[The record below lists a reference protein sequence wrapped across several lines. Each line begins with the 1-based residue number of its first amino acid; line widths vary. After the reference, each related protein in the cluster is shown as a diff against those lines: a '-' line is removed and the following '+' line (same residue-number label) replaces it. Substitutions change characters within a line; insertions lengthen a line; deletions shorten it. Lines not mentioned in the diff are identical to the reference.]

1 MSGGPTKREGLG
13 APPPPSDQDRRSSPW
28 VHAFGVA
35 WMALLALAVLAP
47 ALSHGSSFGSYD
59 VLSQFGVLRQH
70 GVVIHNLQAGDQ
82 SDQIIPWT
90 TLAWTQVHHGHL
102 PLWNPYEGL
111 GMPLAFNWQT
121 VAFSVPSLISYLFPL
136 TLSYTV
142 QVVVTLVIAGT
153 GMYTL
158 ARVLRLGTLASL
170 FAGTVFELSGPML
183 GWLGWPHAAVL
194 SWSGWLFAAA
204 LLVVRGR
211 RRVPSIALVALIIA
225 AMVYAGQ
232 AEILT
237 LAGLALLVFLVVLF
251 IQRTAPLSGSG
262 PIRRPVLDLSIAA
275 VAGGALGAP
284 LLLPG
289 LQVISISER
298 GVPGGDPGE
307 LIKGNPPLPAHNLV
321 HLLFQGFD
329 GLPVAGNHWF
339 GYPNGYS
346 ESAAYVGI
354 IALVMAVVAVGVR
367 RRRPEVVSF
376 AALAAVMVAVAFVPV
391 VVSGLDK
398 LPLIG
403 TVLWQRAILLLA
415 FSLSVLAGV
424 GVDAVVRD
432 YRLRSVRRWTA
443 GGFGAAALG
452 LIALWLFGRGH
463 LDPSDAAIR
472 ARSFVWPLIETVLG
486 LVLAGVLVLTHR
498 RHREREGLEDRQGV
512 DVGRIAGVALLACET
527 AFLVT
532 AGAPLWTS
540 STTPFVTTPAM
551 AALKSSVGTSTVALG
566 LPYCFLPPGLGIPEN
581 AQIAYGVQELALYD
595 PMIPSAYYSAWDANG
610 HGSAGI
616 PADSVYC
623 PGVNTASLARLYGV
637 GFVIEPAGAP
647 GPQGGVYDR
656 TLGDDTLYRIPGAA
670 AATLSPLAPDGGL
683 PATEAPGTP
692 VAVTHSSPSVWQLT
706 TSSTEPQV
714 LRLRLTDVPGWH
726 ASIDG
731 QAVPLHQFAGVMLQV
746 KVPAGRHTVVLRYWP
761 SSFTAGI
768 ALAACAAIGL
778 LAALVVDHR
787 RRRRRLTPGE
797 TDGIGPNLP
806 TDTRA
811 SGVSR

>member
-1 MSGGPTKREGLG
+1 MHVL
-13 APPPPSDQDRRSSPW
+13 
-28 VHAFGVA
+28 GVA
-35 WMALLALAVLAP
+35 WMVLLAVAVLVP
-47 ALSHGSSFGSYD
+47 ALSRGASFGSYD

-102 PLWNPYEGL
+102 PLWNQYEAL

-142 QVVVTLVIAGT
+142 QVVVTLVVAGT

-158 ARVLRLGTLASL
+158 ARVLRLGSLASI

-204 LLVVRGR
+204 LLVVRGH
-211 RRVPSIALVALIIA
+211 RRVPAIAFVAVVIA
-225 AMVYAGQ
+225 AMIYAGQ

-237 LAGLALLVFLVVLF
+237 LAGLGLLVFLVVLLA
-251 IQRTAPLSGSG
+251 QRTSLLSGSG
-262 PIRRPVLDLSIAA
+262 PIRRPVLDLSIAV

-289 LQVISISER
+289 LQVIAISQR

-307 LIKGNPPLPAHNLV
+307 LIVGNPPLPVHNLV

-346 ESAAYVGI
+346 ETAAYVGI
-354 IALVMAVVAVGVR
+354 IAMVLAVVAVGVW
-367 RRRPEVVSF
+367 RRRPEVVAF
-376 AALAAVMVAVAFVPV
+376 AALAVVMAAIAFVPL

-403 TVLWQRAILLLA
+403 TILWQRAILLLA
-415 FSLSVLAGV
+415 FSLSLLAGV
-424 GVDAVVRD
+424 GMDAVVRHHQ
-432 YRLRSVRRWTA
+432 LRSVRRWTA
-443 GGFGAAALG
+443 GGFGAAALVLTG
-452 LIALWLFGRGH
+452 MWVFGRGR
-463 LDPSDAAIR
+463 LDPSDASIR
-472 ARSFVWPLIETVLG
+472 ARSFVWPLIETALG
-486 LVLAGVLVLTHR
+486 LTVAGALVLVHR
-498 RHREREGLEDRQGV
+498 QRERGSGRDRPAS
-512 DVGRIAGVALLACET
+512 DVGRLAGAALLVCET

-540 STTPFVTTPAM
+540 SATPFATTPAM
-551 AALKSSVGTSTVALG
+551 AALKNTVGTSTVALG
-566 LPYCFLPPGLGIPEN
+566 VPYCFLPPGLGIPEN
-581 AQIAYGVQELALYD
+581 AQVAYGIQELALYD
-595 PMIPSAYYSAWDANG
+595 PMIPSAYYTAWAANG
-610 HGSAGI
+610 QGSAGI
-616 PADSVYC
+616 PKDSVYC

-637 GFVIEPAGAP
+637 GFVIEPVGAP
-647 GPQGGVYDR
+647 GPKGGVYER
-656 TLGDDTLYRIPGAA
+656 RVGNGDLYRIPGAA
-670 AATLSPLAPDGGL
+670 AATVSPLDADGGV
-683 PATEAPGTP
+683 PATTAPGTP
-692 VAVTHSSPSVWQLT
+692 VPVTHPAPSTWELT
-706 TSSTEPQV
+706 THAVEPQI

-726 ASIDG
+726 ATIDG
-731 QAVPLHQFAGVMLQV
+731 QPVPVQRFARVMLQV
-746 KVPAGRHTVVLRYWP
+746 AVPAGRHQVTLSYWP
-761 SSFTAGI
+761 SAFTLGI
-768 ALAACAAIGL
+768 VLAAGAAIGL
-778 LAALVVDHR
+778 LSALVVDHR
-787 RRRRRLTPGE
+787 RHRRRPSTGSVDEGSRPRPE
-797 TDGIGPNLP
+797 A
-806 TDTRA
+806 A
-811 SGVSR
+811 SADDAR